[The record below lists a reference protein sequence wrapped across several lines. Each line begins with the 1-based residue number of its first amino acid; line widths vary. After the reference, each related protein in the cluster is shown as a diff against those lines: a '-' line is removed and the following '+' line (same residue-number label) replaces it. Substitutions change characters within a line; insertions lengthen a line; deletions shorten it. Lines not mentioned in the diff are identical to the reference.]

1 MDDQIR
7 AGLAAAGVDVDE
19 ALERFMGSEAM
30 LERFLK
36 KFPADRG
43 FAALTAALE
52 EGDREG
58 AVSAAHTLKGL
69 CGNLSIKPLFAG
81 FERQVALMR
90 AGDWDAAAAMMP
102 QLIEDYNRAVE
113 AILALG

>member
-1 MDDQIR
+1 MDDSIR

-30 LERFLK
+30 LTRFLK
-36 KFPADRG
+36 KFPVDQG
-43 FAALTAALE
+43 FASLAAALE
-52 EGDREG
+52 AGDHEG
-58 AVSAAHTLKGL
+58 AVNAAHTLKGL

-81 FERQVALMR
+81 FDRQVALMR
-90 AGDWDAAAAMMP
+90 AGDWDGAAAMMP
-102 QLIEDYNRAVE
+102 GLTQDYHRAVE